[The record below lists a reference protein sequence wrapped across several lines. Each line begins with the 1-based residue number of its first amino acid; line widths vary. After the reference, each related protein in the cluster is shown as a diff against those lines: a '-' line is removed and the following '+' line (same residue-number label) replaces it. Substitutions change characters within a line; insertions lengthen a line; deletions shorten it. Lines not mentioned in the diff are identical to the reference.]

1 MDDTSAAMA
10 IHQLSL
16 YLSRYYGRKVIV
28 LLDEY
33 DTPMQEAYVNGYWN
47 ELAAFTRS
55 MFNAAF
61 KTNPC
66 LERAIMTG
74 IARVIRESIFSDL
87 NNLEVV
93 TTTSEKY
100 ADCFGFTEEEV
111 FAMLDEFCLSDKK
124 AEVKSWY
131 DGFTFGS
138 RKDIYNPWSI
148 LNYLD
153 KKRFVPYWANSSSNS
168 LAGKLIREGSK
179 NLKSTFEDL
188 LRGDAM
194 TAEID
199 EEIVYDQLDNEQAIW
214 SLLLAGGYLKVRNL
228 NMYISDLGERK
239 AEYDLELINFEVKVM
254 FRNMVKKWFAATE
267 SNYNGFLKALL
278 MGDVKAM
285 NLYMNRI
292 TLTIFSYFDIG
303 KKPSP
308 EEPERFYHGACFP
321 AGAVFSLFSLPQI

>member
-33 DTPMQEAYVNGYWN
+33 DTPMQEAYVNDYWN

-74 IARVIRESIFSDL
+74 ITRVSRESIFSDL

-153 KKRFVPYWANSSSNS
+153 KKRFGPYWANSSSNS
-168 LAGKLIREGSK
+168 LAGKL
-179 NLKSTFEDL
+179 
-188 LRGDAM
+188 
-194 TAEID
+194 
-199 EEIVYDQLDNEQAIW
+199 Q
-214 SLLLAGGYLKVRNL
+214 
-228 NMYISDLGERK
+228 
-239 AEYDLELINFEVKVM
+239 
-254 FRNMVKKWFAATE
+254 
-267 SNYNGFLKALL
+267 
-278 MGDVKAM
+278 
-285 NLYMNRI
+285 
-292 TLTIFSYFDIG
+292 
-303 KKPSP
+303 
-308 EEPERFYHGACFP
+308 
-321 AGAVFSLFSLPQI
+321 